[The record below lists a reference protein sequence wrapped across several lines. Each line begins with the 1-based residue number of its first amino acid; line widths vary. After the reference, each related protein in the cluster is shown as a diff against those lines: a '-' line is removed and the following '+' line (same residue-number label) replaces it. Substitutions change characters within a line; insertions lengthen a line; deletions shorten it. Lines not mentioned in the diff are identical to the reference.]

1 MRHAR
6 GQRLARPRHLSVV
19 SPSTA
24 PSDPGDGGALG
35 GVGGGIDVLFVCRA
49 NRCRSPLAAEIARS
63 SVAAAGLQEHIRIHS
78 AGTHAL
84 TGERAVPA
92 MVEAARRAGVDLAP
106 HRSRRLDAS
115 LIDLC
120 ELVVVLEPEHGV
132 VVLDLEP
139 DAASR
144 CVLLGQVPELAR
156 LRPPGAAG
164 FSGWRQALMAR
175 RGPVDLWSRSARAFA
190 IADPAGRDGVRFDDT
205 VDTINAC
212 VGALM
217 GGLVMA
223 AGGATR

>member
-1 MRHAR
+1 VPDRGVVRHTR
-6 GQRLARPRHLSVV
+6 GQRLARPRHLSTG

-24 PSDPGDGGALG
+24 PSTAA
-35 GVGGGIDVLFVCRA
+35 GGGIDVLFVCRA
-49 NRCRSPLAAEIARS
+49 NRCRSPLAAEVARA
-63 SVAAAGLQEHIRIHS
+63 SVAAAGLQERIRIHS

-92 MVEAARRAGVDLAP
+92 MVEAARRVGVDLAP

-144 CVLLGQVPELAR
+144 CLLLGQAPELAR
-156 LRPPGAAG
+156 LRPPASSG
-164 FSGWRQALMAR
+164 FAGWRQALIDR
-175 RGPVDLWSRSARAFA
+175 RGPVDLWSRSARALA

-205 VDTINAC
+205 VDTISAC

-217 GGLVMA
+217 AGLVMA
-223 AGGATR
+223 AGGGAR